1 MYLRF
6 RWYSPVYYVSFTNTH
21 TSIASCNARLSLC
34 CAADTNRDEG
44 KRMSDASRESDI
56 YIMYSVCVCNGD
68 TDSRE

>member
-1 MYLRF
+1 MRARVCLF
-6 RWYSPVYYVSFTNTH
+6 LISFALLSVSAAL
-21 TSIASCNARLSLC
+21 SLSLSLC

-68 TDSRE
+68 TDS